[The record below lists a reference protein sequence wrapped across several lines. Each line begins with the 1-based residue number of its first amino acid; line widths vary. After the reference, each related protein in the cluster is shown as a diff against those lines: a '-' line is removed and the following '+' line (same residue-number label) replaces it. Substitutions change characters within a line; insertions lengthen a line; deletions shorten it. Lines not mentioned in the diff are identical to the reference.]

1 MFKRE
6 GLVYTTRSLLKIGWP
21 QKGLGRGLFRPRAIA
36 VLLTLLILASSLAFM
51 ACSSD
56 ETGGPTEVTDLLGR
70 SVALD
75 GIPARI
81 VTTHPTATETLYSA
95 GGVAVGC
102 DGSSKYPPETDNLP
116 TVGTAFTISVELV
129 AELEP
134 DLVII
139 EGLTQGH
146 LVDSLGQ
153 LGVPVLAVCAGTLE
167 EIYQSLTL
175 VGEVVGTSDTAAEAI
190 SEIQNRVETAQA
202 ESLGGKDV
210 LVLVALDKSSFYAA
224 KADSYPGT
232 MVALLGLNNVAADLP
247 DSAPYAGF
255 AQFTPAQAFQSNPD
269 VIFTITPSP
278 EGPRLSQLLLG
289 IVGFQDMSAVK
300 DGNVEELDRALFLQ
314 AQGPRIADALEE
326 LLTIMNDYA

>member
-1 MFKRE
+1 
-6 GLVYTTRSLLKIGWP
+6 VYKMRSLLRNGWR

-56 ETGGPTEVTDLLGR
+56 ETAGPTEVTDLLGR

-116 TVGTAFTISVELV
+116 TVGTAFKINVELV

-153 LGVPVLAVCAGTLE
+153 LGVPVLAVCAGTLDQ
-167 EIYQSLTL
+167 IYQSLNL
-175 VGEVVGTSDTAAEAI
+175 VGEVVGTSDTATEAI

-210 LVLVALDKSSFYAA
+210 LVLVALNESSFDAA

-232 MVALLGLNNVAADLP
+232 MIALLGFNNLAADLP
-247 DSAPYAGF
+247 DPGTFAGF
-255 AQFTPAQAFQSNPD
+255 AQFTPAQAMQSNPD

-278 EGPRLSQLLLG
+278 AGPRLSEMLEMTP
-289 IVGFQDMSAVK
+289 VFKDMSAVK
-300 DGNVEELDRALFLQ
+300 DGNVEELDHVLFLQ

-326 LLTIMNDYA
+326 LLAIMNDYA